1 MTSLLGFFLIYNFY
15 ILIILVTGI
24 IFKKFFLKNKIN
36 NLTLGEI
43 GIFGF
48 VFIYFIVT
56 IFHFFLPITINF
68 SLIFYLLCILIFLFE
83 FKNITN
89 FIKAN
94 INKYIIL
101 VYLLGFL
108 TAVTN
113 NLHDDW
119 QLYQLPIINYMQ
131 HFKIIFGFISLNDYY
146 GQGHSFYE
154 LMSIFQ
160 LPFLKN
166 TSLYLLPVIFV
177 IFFLSHVLIEIK
189 KTDDKGK
196 LYLFFIIALILLRF
210 SRSKEFGT
218 DVPVICL
225 LFIIQIYILNFIKKP
240 NSELI
245 FKIGIF
251 FTFAVFLKIYAAL
264 AIFYLFFLLKKSN
277 LRFFF
282 DLFKINRLSFFI
294 IFLILFSF
302 SKNIITSGCFFYQ
315 LKNMCLD
322 KNVASWSIGNKV
334 ANERHIFTSASS
346 KGWKAYV
353 RSEKPNKFVS
363 AEEYLELSKFN
374 YFKYLSRDAIFDR
387 LIITLLI
394 CFIFIVFHI
403 KNLKKNESNR
413 IFNSNSV
420 IMFGSLFAVIIWI
433 LKIPNVRYGGYA
445 YVPFFIFMTVFY
457 YYDLKK
463 LNKIFISVF
472 ISLCLIFFTTKN
484 LHRIYDE
491 VSADKSL
498 NYPFSN
504 YNNINYK
511 TTNIKNVKINV
522 PLNQLWCGNI
532 PMLCSSGDYLIS
544 NAILKNSYIFL
555 LSKEKDMIKF
565 INRTAYYDTVE
576 ENYIE
581 K

>member
-1 MTSLLGFFLIYNFY
+1 MTSLLGFFLVYNFY
-15 ILIILVTGI
+15 ILIILITGF
-24 IFKKFFLKNKIN
+24 IFKKIFWKNIKD
-36 NLTLGEI
+36 NLTIGET

-48 VFIYFIVT
+48 VLIYLIIT
-56 IFHFFLPITINF
+56 IFHFFLPISLTF
-68 SLIFYLLCILIFLFE
+68 SLIFYLLCIIFFLFE

-89 FIKAN
+89 FIKSN
-94 INKYIIL
+94 INKYIIF

-108 TAVTN
+108 TAITN

-119 QLYQLPIINYMQ
+119 ELYQLPIINYMQ
-131 HFKIIFGFISLNDYY
+131 QFKIIFGFISLNDYY
-146 GQGHSFYE
+146 GQGHGFYE

-177 IFFLSHVLIEIK
+177 IFFLSHLLIEIK
-189 KTDDKGK
+189 KIDNKGK
-196 LYLFFIIALILLRF
+196 LYLLFIIALLLLRF

-218 DVPVICL
+218 DLPVICL

-240 NSELI
+240 NTELL

-264 AIFYLFFLLKKSN
+264 AILYLFFLFKQKNLK
-277 LRFFF
+277 FFY
-282 DLFKINRLSFFI
+282 DLFKINKISFLI

-302 SKNIITSGCFFYQ
+302 SKNIINSGCFFYQ

-322 KNVASWSIGNKV
+322 KSVASWSIGNKV

-346 KGWKAYV
+346 KGWKSYV
-353 RSEKPNKFVS
+353 RTEKPNKFVS
-363 AEEYLELSKFN
+363 AKEYLELSKFN
-374 YFKYLSRDAIFDR
+374 YFKYLSKDPIFDR

-394 CFIFIVFHI
+394 CFIFIIFHI
-403 KNLKKNESNR
+403 KNLKKNESKK
-413 IFNSNSV
+413 IFNSNSF
-420 IMFGSLFAVIIWI
+420 ILFGSLFAVIIWI

-445 YVPFFIFMTVFY
+445 YVPFLIFMIIFY

-463 LNKIFISVF
+463 INKKFISVF

-484 LHRIYDE
+484 LDRIYDE
-491 VSADKSL
+491 MSIDKSL

-504 YNNINYK
+504 FKKIEYK
-511 TTNIKNVKINV
+511 TTNIENLKINV
-522 PLNQLWCGNI
+522 PINQLWCGNI

-544 NAILKNSYIFL
+544 SVITKNSYIFL

-565 INRTAYYDTVE
+565 INRTAYYDTIE
-576 ENYIE
+576 ENDIE

>member
-1 MTSLLGFFLIYNFY
+1 MTSILSFFLIYNFY
-15 ILIILVTGI
+15 ILITLVTGL
-24 IFKKFFLKNKIN
+24 IFKKIFVKNKVV

-48 VFIYFIVT
+48 VFIYLFVT
-56 IFHFFLPITINF
+56 IFHFFLPINITF
-68 SLIFYLLCILIFLFE
+68 SLIFYFLCIIFFLFD

-89 FIKAN
+89 FIKSN
-94 INKYIIL
+94 INKYIIF

-131 HFKIIFGFISLNDYY
+131 DFKIIFGFISLNDYY

-189 KTDDKGK
+189 KTDDFGK

-218 DVPVICL
+218 DLPVICL
-225 LFIIQIYILNFIKKP
+225 LFIIQIYVLNFIKKP
-240 NSELI
+240 NSELL
-245 FKIGIF
+245 FKIGIIY
-251 FTFAVFLKIYAAL
+251 TFAVFLKIYAAL
-264 AIFYLFFLLKKSN
+264 AILYLFFLFKKNNLK
-277 LRFFF
+277 FFF
-282 DLFKINRLSFFI
+282 DLLKINRLSFFI

-315 LKNMCLD
+315 LKNLCLD

-353 RSEKPNKFVS
+353 RTEKPNKFVS

-374 YFKYLSRDAIFDR
+374 YLKYLYKDAIFDR

-394 CFIFIVFHI
+394 CFIFIVFQI
-403 KNLKKNESNR
+403 KNLKKNESNK

-420 IMFGSLFAVIIWI
+420 IVFGSFLAVIIWI

-445 YVPFFIFMTVFY
+445 YVPFFIFMTFFY

-463 LNKIFISVF
+463 INKKFIGVF

-484 LHRIYDE
+484 LNRIYDE
-491 VSADKSL
+491 VSTDKSL

-504 YNNINYK
+504 FKNIEYK
-511 TTNIKNVKINV
+511 TVKIENLKINV

-532 PMLCSSGDYLIS
+532 QMLCSSGDYLIS
-544 NAILKNSYIFL
+544 SASIKNSYIFL
-555 LSKEKDMIKF
+555 KSKEQDMIKF
-565 INRTAYYDTVE
+565 INRTAYYDTIQ
-576 ENYIE
+576 ENDI
-581 K
+581 KK

>member
-1 MTSLLGFFLIYNFY
+1 MTSVLGFFLVYNFY
-15 ILIILVTGI
+15 ILIILITGF
-24 IFKKFFLKNKIN
+24 IFKKIFWKNKED

-48 VFIYFIVT
+48 VFIYLFVT
-56 IFHFFLPITINF
+56 VFHFFLPINIYF
-68 SLIFYLLCILIFLFE
+68 SLVFYFMCIIFFLFE
-83 FKNITN
+83 IKNITN
-89 FIKAN
+89 FIKSN
-94 INKYIIL
+94 INKYLIII
-101 VYLLGFL
+101 YLLGFL

-160 LPFLKN
+160 LPFIKN

-177 IFFLSHVLIEIK
+177 IFFLFYVLVEIN
-189 KTDDKGK
+189 KTDNKGK

-218 DVPVICL
+218 DLPVICL

-240 NSELI
+240 NTELL

-264 AIFYLFFLLKKSN
+264 AILYLFFLFKKNNLK
-277 LRFFF
+277 FFF

-302 SKNIITSGCFFYQ
+302 TKNIITSGCFFYQ
-315 LKNMCLD
+315 VKNMCLD
-322 KNVASWSIGNKV
+322 KNVASWSIGNNV
-334 ANERHIFTSASS
+334 ANERHIFTAASS

-353 RSEKPNKFVS
+353 RTEKPNNFVS
-363 AEEYLELSKFN
+363 AEEYLKLSRFN
-374 YFKYLSRDAIFDR
+374 YFKYLSKDAIFDR

-394 CFIFIVFHI
+394 CFIFIIFHI
-403 KNLKKNESNR
+403 KNLEKIKNNK
-413 IFNSNSV
+413 IFNSNLV
-420 IMFGSLFAVIIWI
+420 VLFGSLFTVIIWT
-433 LKIPNVRYGGYA
+433 LKIPNIRYGGYA
-445 YVPFFIFMTVFY
+445 YIPFLIFMIFFY

-463 LNKIFISVF
+463 INRKFITVF
-472 ISLCLIFFTTKN
+472 ISLCLVFFTTKN
-484 LHRIYDE
+484 LNRIYDE
-491 VSADKSL
+491 MSVDKSL

-504 YNNINYK
+504 FKITEYK
-511 TTNIKNVKINV
+511 TTNKGSVKINM

-532 PMLCSSGDYLIS
+532 PMLCSSGDYLVS

-565 INRTAYYDTVE
+565 INRTAYYDTIE